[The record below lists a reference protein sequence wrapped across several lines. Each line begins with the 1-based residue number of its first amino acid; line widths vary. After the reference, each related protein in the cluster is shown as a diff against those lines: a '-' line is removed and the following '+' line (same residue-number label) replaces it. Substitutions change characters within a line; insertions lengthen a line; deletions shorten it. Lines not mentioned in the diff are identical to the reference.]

1 MKIIL
6 PFPSRKLSP
15 NYHAG
20 WRAKEVERSAAYSHG
35 YKAALIAKRS
45 ESFVYADEYQVNIAI
60 CPPDRRHR
68 DIDNIHASLKHY
80 IDGVCEILEIND
92 RQFRKV
98 SLTLGE
104 VRKGGQVEMD
114 IEPLE
119 QTAGGEG

>member
-20 WRAKEVERSAAYSHG
+20 WRAKERER
-35 YKAALIAKRS
+35 KAAF
-45 ESFVYADEYQVNIAI
+45 ETGFVAVLEEKPGENFIYADEYQVNIAI

-68 DIDNIHASLKHY
+68 DIDNIHSSLKHY
-80 IDGVCEILEIND
+80 IDGICHALKVD
-92 RQFRKV
+92 DKQFRKV
-98 SLTLGE
+98 NLTLGE